1 MGWRYG
7 GGTRK
12 VGGLWLAGVGEYRGV
27 DGAGALAGRP
37 PAGSCS
43 CSRVGPALSLALA
56 RALAL
61 ALALALGQGRSG
73 AGRAGKWGWVGTAGK
88 RYGERGAESAGRRA
102 SRTRGR
108 GARGRRLSGLV
119 RAGAGPGGGGIPAWL
134 EWKMVG
140 AVVALGRVAL
150 SLRGRRRASRA
161 VGASRACRCRVDTV
175 NIRIT
180 HKLRTCF
187 RDCFRD

>member
-88 RYGERGAESAGRRA
+88 RYGERGAENSENSVA
-102 SRTRGR
+102 SKMMFLNRFFKKGTGPNIVIGYTR
-108 GARGRRLSGLV
+108 S
-119 RAGAGPGGGGIPAWL
+119 
-134 EWKMVG
+134 
-140 AVVALGRVAL
+140 
-150 SLRGRRRASRA
+150 
-161 VGASRACRCRVDTV
+161 
-175 NIRIT
+175 
-180 HKLRTCF
+180 
-187 RDCFRD
+187 

>member
-1 MGWRYG
+1 MGWRDG

-37 PAGSCS
+37 PAGACS

-73 AGRAGKWGWVGTAGK
+73 AGRSGGQVVRGTRCGDVQADEPALGVQE
-88 RYGERGAESAGRRA
+88 GG
-102 SRTRGR
+102 
-108 GARGRRLSGLV
+108 V
-119 RAGAGPGGGGIPAWL
+119 RAGG
-134 EWKMVG
+134 V
-140 AVVALGRVAL
+140 
-150 SLRGRRRASRA
+150 
-161 VGASRACRCRVDTV
+161 
-175 NIRIT
+175 
-180 HKLRTCF
+180 
-187 RDCFRD
+187 